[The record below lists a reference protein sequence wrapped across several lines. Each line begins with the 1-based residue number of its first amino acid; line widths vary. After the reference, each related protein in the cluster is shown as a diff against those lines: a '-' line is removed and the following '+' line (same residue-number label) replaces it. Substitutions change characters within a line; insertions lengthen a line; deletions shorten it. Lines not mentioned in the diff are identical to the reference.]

1 MEALNEEIPEIVTT
15 GNQICEADKR
25 SMVFDPCSIARV
37 LQTSDCRLSRI
48 KDCQFFKCSGHCIRK
63 LGAAD
68 EAFKSVTDL
77 RQMFWIQP
85 SAIITKCK
93 LNYNCT
99 GRNVR
104 NCLLIQYLFNNL
116 IEYSNGK
123 KGICFRMA
131 ENIEVCKYFFRIS
144 SGIDKKK
151 FDAAVSFVLNYGND
165 TRTPSSFDNILLS
178 DLFKQLC
185 GAHPW
190 FHKIKRENILED
202 VSLSK
207 CEVKKIQNDG
217 AVLAF
222 LDEYIT
228 READYAPEK
237 AEMRYI
243 RQSWREVYNA
253 YVESNKDLE
262 IENVSYPYFT
272 QLR

>member
-1 MEALNEEIPEIVTT
+1 
-15 GNQICEADKR
+15 
-25 SMVFDPCSIARV
+25 
-37 LQTSDCRLSRI
+37 
-48 KDCQFFKCSGHCIRK
+48 
-63 LGAAD
+63 
-68 EAFKSVTDL
+68 
-77 RQMFWIQP
+77 
-85 SAIITKCK
+85 
-93 LNYNCT
+93 
-99 GRNVR
+99 
-104 NCLLIQYLFNNL
+104 
-116 IEYSNGK
+116 
-123 KGICFRMA
+123 
-131 ENIEVCKYFFRIS
+131 
-144 SGIDKKK
+144 
-151 FDAAVSFVLNYGND
+151 
-165 TRTPSSFDNILLS
+165 
-178 DLFKQLC
+178 LC

-190 FHKIKRENILED
+190 FHKIRRENILED